1 MVTAELAAAMP
12 VIAGLTV
19 LAVGAIG
26 VGIDQVRCVDA
37 ARIGARALARGDPVG
52 AVTSAARA
60 AAPSGATIALGGD
73 GESVTV
79 TIGVTRGLPG
89 GLGAFRLGSSSTA
102 AREVVTP

>member
-19 LAVGAIG
+19 FALGAIG
-26 VGIDQVRCVDA
+26 LGIDQVRCVDA

-52 AVTSAARA
+52 AVTSAARG
-60 AAPSGATIALGGD
+60 AAPSGATVALSGD

-79 TIGVTRGLPG
+79 TVGVARDLPG

-102 AREVVTP
+102 SRELVMR